1 MLVTGSYHV
10 AAKPFAAIA
19 IWLAMTLAATAS
31 ASDRKF
37 DARRNCAAMS
47 NAVTS
52 QAAGSS
58 AVFVRSYEPGESE
71 SGLPR
76 ELASSAFVYDNALAA
91 IALVACGDVNR
102 AVLIGNALSRAVRSD
117 RTFADGRVRNAYRA
131 GPVGEAAPALPG
143 WWDDRQK
150 LWAEDAAQDGSS
162 TGNAGWVILALLTL
176 HQATGDAPFLAD
188 AERLMDWVTA
198 NASSGAGFRG
208 GFHGYDSQS
217 VALTWISTEHNSDVY
232 AAAAWLHRLTGRAG
246 HADAAAQA
254 RRFLDRTFAG
264 DHFLLGTKPDGSLAD
279 PGMLALDVQLWPWM
293 AISDAPEQWRS
304 ALDFAA
310 RHLAASDGFDFNGDR
325 DGMWVEGTAQA
336 SLAYRI
342 AGNSDRSEQLLS
354 VLEADRA
361 ASGFLNATR
370 AGRVSTGL
378 SIDPT
383 KTVADFFYF
392 KRPHLGATAW
402 AALAAA
408 RWNPFTGRRV
418 D

>member
-1 MLVTGSYHV
+1 MLGIHNV
-10 AAKPFAAIA
+10 AAKRFAIIA
-19 IWLAMTLAATAS
+19 ICLAMTSGEAVS
-31 ASDRKF
+31 SNSVS
-37 DARRNCAAMS
+37 ARRNCAALA

-58 AVFVRSYEPGESE
+58 AVFVRSYEPGEGE
-71 SGLPR
+71 SSLPTGL
-76 ELASSAFVYDNALAA
+76 ATSAFVYDNALAA
-91 IALVACGDVNR
+91 IALVACSDVSR
-102 AVLIGNALSRAVRSD
+102 AVMVGNALSRAVRSD

-150 LWAEDAAQDGSS
+150 IWAEDAAQDGSS

-176 HQATGDAPFLAD
+176 HQATGDASFLAD
-188 AERLMDWVTA
+188 ADRLMNWVTA
-198 NASSGAGFRG
+198 SVSSGAGFRG
-208 GFHGYDSQS
+208 GFHGYDNQS
-217 VALTWISTEHNSDVY
+217 VPLTWISTEHNADVH
-232 AAAAWLHRLTGRAG
+232 AAAAWLHRLTGQAR
-246 HADAAAQA
+246 HAEAASQA
-254 RRFLDRTFAG
+254 RRFLERAFAG

-279 PGMLALDVQLWPWM
+279 PAMLALDVQLWPWM
-293 AISDAPEQWRS
+293 AVPDAPAKWRS

-310 RHLAASDGFDFNGDR
+310 THLTAGDGFDFNGDR

-342 AGNSDRSEQLLS
+342 AGNPHRSEQLLA
-354 VLEADRA
+354 VLEADRTP
-361 ASGFLNATR
+361 SGFLNATG
-370 AGRVSTGL
+370 AERVSTGL

-383 KTVADFFYF
+383 KTVADFVYF

-402 AALAAA
+402 AALAATA
-408 RWNPFTGRRV
+408 WNPFIGRRV